1 MSRYNYDRLSGQDTT
16 FLLWETPSLHM
27 HVASTMVFTLGPLR
41 TEDGGVDFDGIKAF
55 IESTLHQIPR
65 YRQKI
70 KWIPFEGRAVWHDD
84 PDFEIDYHIRHT
96 SLPKPGSEEQL
107 KRLAARVMA
116 QQLDRDRPLWEMW
129 VVEGL
134 TNDRFAIISKVHHC
148 MIDGTSGMD
157 ISQILMRPSPDRTIE
172 PGPEF
177 LPRGVPTDLQ
187 LMLDAARLRVRQPLR
202 ALRGIGEFRRETE
215 NVRDELMLRSR
226 AIRAAITSQSSFA
239 SKTPIN
245 GKIGPHRLFDWWSVP
260 LKDVKALRKALDCTV
275 NDVVLTVVTG
285 AFREFFSRRGLRP
298 EDLDFRIQAPVS
310 VRKEQEKGQL
320 GNRVSAWLVKLPL
333 GEEDPRAQLTQIRA
347 TTHELKESRS
357 ALGVEII
364 LSLMESMPNVL
375 LSLGVQAASG
385 TMNSIVTNVP
395 GPQFPLYTLG
405 AELLAMYPP
414 GSAAHER
421 RPGHRVDQLQRA
433 DVLGIQCRPRAR
445 ARSRCVRRRNPRI
458 VRAPGRGGRN
468 QAVAAK
474 CESRF
479 LTRLTERP
487 IAIDRS
493 LRPILTLRAAWTRR
507 SGRSSHRT
515 LRTTIESLSST
526 AELEPHRASAVPPAM
541 LDSSQPQWRCN
552 RSWMAKRPK
561 KRERPGPRSRAF

>member
-16 FLLWETPSLHM
+16 FLLWETPSLQM

-55 IESTLHQIPR
+55 IGSTLHQIPR
-65 YRQKI
+65 YRQKL

-84 PDFEIDYHIRHT
+84 PDFAIDYHMRHT

-107 KRLAARVMA
+107 KRLAARIMA

-157 ISQILMRPSPDRTIE
+157 ISQILMRPSPDRKIE

-177 LPRGVPTDLQ
+177 FPRGVPTDLQ
-187 LMLDAARLRVRQPLR
+187 LMLDAARLRIRQPLR
-202 ALRGIGEFRRETE
+202 ALRGIAEFRRETE

-226 AIRAAITSQSSFA
+226 AVRAAITSQSSFA

-260 LKDVKALRKALDCTV
+260 LRDVKALRKALDCTV

-285 AFREFFSRRGLRP
+285 AFREFLTRRGLRP

-364 LSLMESMPNVL
+364 LSLMESMPNAL

-405 AELLAMYPP
+405 AELLAMYPQVP
-414 GSAAHER
+414 LLTNVG
-421 RPGHRVDQLQRA
+421 
-433 DVLGIQCRPRAR
+433 LGIALISYNGQMCWGFNADLALVPDLDAF
-445 ARSRCVRRRNPRI
+445 
-458 VRAPGRGGRN
+458 
-468 QAVAAK
+468 VAAIRGSF
-474 CESRF
+474 E
-479 LTRLTERP
+479 RLAVVAE
-487 IAIDRS
+487 IK
-493 LRPILTLRAAWTRR
+493 
-507 SGRSSHRT
+507 
-515 LRTTIESLSST
+515 LS
-526 AELEPHRASAVPPAM
+526 PPNAN
-541 LDSSQPQWRCN
+541 P
-552 RSWMAKRPK
+552 
-561 KRERPGPRSRAF
+561 AF